1 MVLVFCRNFAASS
14 NHGAKPHKKLIDM
27 EGTEKIYCTDRCGS
41 DAMAYL
47 AGMNGNRGCDPMAM
61 AAMMNGGMGNGM
73 WNNPFVYLVWMM
85 FAGRFFNGNGWDGQG
100 SNPAI
105 QAQLDSL
112 RNQMSDNQNSGLIM
126 DAIKGNATAIG
137 QLAGNLN
144 CDFNALQNA
153 ICCVKSAIEQ
163 VSGQVGFT
171 AERVI
176 NAVNMGDCNII
187 QAIKD
192 CCCTTQ
198 KSILEMGYQNQLQ
211 NCQQTNTI
219 MGGINTVN
227 TGLERGFSNVA
238 YETQRQTCDIINA
251 GNANTQRII
260 DTLNCHWT
268 QELQQKY
275 QDARMELS
283 QQKQSAYLIEQLKAT
298 TATA

>member
-1 MVLVFCRNFAASS
+1 
-14 NHGAKPHKKLIDM
+14 M

-100 SNPAI
+100 GNPAI

-144 CDFNALQNA
+144 CDFNQLQNA

-163 VSGQVGFT
+163 VSGQIGYT

>member
-1 MVLVFCRNFAASS
+1 
-14 NHGAKPHKKLIDM
+14 M
-27 EGTEKIYCTDRCGS
+27 EGTTEKIYCTDRGS

-47 AGMNGNRGCDPMAM
+47 AGMNGQRGTDPMAM
-61 AAMMNGGMGNGM
+61 AAMMNGNGM

-85 FAGRFFNGNGWDGQG
+85 FAGRFFGNGWDGNAG
-100 SNPAI
+100 GCT
-105 QAQLDSL
+105 AQLDSL

-137 QLAGNLN
+137 QLASNMN
-144 CDFNALQNA
+144 CDFNQLQNA

-163 VSGQVGFT
+163 VGGQVGFT
-171 AERVI
+171 GERVI

-211 NCQQTNTI
+211 NCQQTHQI
-219 MGGINTVN
+219 MGGINTLN
-227 TGLERGFSNVA
+227 TGLERGFANVA
-238 YETQRQTCDIINA
+238 YEAQAQTCKLVDA

-260 DTLNCHWT
+260 DVLNCHWQ

-275 QDARMELS
+275 QDARLELS
-283 QQKQSAYLIEQLKAT
+283 QQRQNAYLISQLKTTT

>member
-1 MVLVFCRNFAASS
+1 
-14 NHGAKPHKKLIDM
+14 M

-41 DAMAYL
+41 DAMAFL

-61 AAMMNGGMGNGM
+61 AAMMNSQKDND
-73 WNNPFVYLVWMM
+73 WNNNPFAYLIWLV
-85 FAGRFFNGNGWDGQG
+85 FAGRFMGNGWDGNGCAQG
-100 SNPAI
+100 NLT
-105 QAQLDSL
+105 AQLDSL

-126 DAIKGNATAIG
+126 DAIKGNAAAIG
-137 QLAGNLN
+137 QLASNLN
-144 CDFNALQNA
+144 CDFNQLQSA

-163 VSGQVGFT
+163 VSGQVGYT
-171 AERVI
+171 SERVI

-198 KSILEMGYQNQLQ
+198 KSILEIGYQNQLQ
-211 NCQQTNTI
+211 NCQQTHQI
-219 MGGINTVN
+219 MGGINTLN
-227 TGLERGFSNVA
+227 TGLERGFANVA
-238 YETQRQTCDIINA
+238 YESQAQTCQLINA

-260 DTLNCHWT
+260 DTLNCHWN

-275 QDARMELS
+275 QDARLELS
-283 QQKQSAYLIEQLKAT
+283 QQRQNAYLISQLKTTT

>member
-1 MVLVFCRNFAASS
+1 
-14 NHGAKPHKKLIDM
+14 M

-41 DAMAYL
+41 DAMAFL
-47 AGMNGNRGCDPMAM
+47 AGLNGNKGCDPMAM
-61 AAMMNGGMGNGM
+61 AAMMNGGMSNGM

-100 SNPAI
+100 GNPAI

-144 CDFNALQNA
+144 CDFNQLQNA

-163 VSGQVGFT
+163 VSGQVGYT
-171 AERVI
+171 SERVI

>member
-1 MVLVFCRNFAASS
+1 MVLDKCRNFAASS
-14 NHGAKPHKKLIDM
+14 DIGAKPHKKLIDM

-73 WNNPFVYLVWMM
+73 WNNPFAYLIWLV
-85 FAGRFFNGNGWDGQG
+85 FAGRFMGNGWDGQG
-100 SNPAI
+100 GNPAI

-144 CDFNALQNA
+144 CDFNQLQSA

-163 VSGQVGFT
+163 VSGQVGYT
-171 AERVI
+171 SERVI

-211 NCQQTNTI
+211 NQQQTSQL

>member
-1 MVLVFCRNFAASS
+1 
-14 NHGAKPHKKLIDM
+14 M

-41 DAMAYL
+41 DAMAYI

-100 SNPAI
+100 GNPAI

-144 CDFNALQNA
+144 CDFTALQNA

-163 VSGQVGFT
+163 VSGQVGYT
-171 AERVI
+171 SERVI